1 MLSLSIVDLEFS
13 EPGTELVVRWGEPNT
28 RRSTVERNEVHE
40 IRAKV
45 APAPFYQKL
54 IKKD

>member
-1 MLSLSIVDLEFS
+1 
-13 EPGTELVVRWGEPNT
+13 VRWGEPNT
-28 RRSTVERNEVHE
+28 RRSTVEKNEVHE